1 MPVPPLGD
9 TPLKLSI
16 PRAFEVMDQLNK
28 NRSLSRIENVTLDE
42 IAEVAS
48 RELTA
53 SLKSWDYLYERT
65 ALSGLKGDRYKEKRW
80 GVNQFVKNHPFEY
93 RPFVP
98 PDVPGC
104 LALYDQWKERKKKGI
119 KTGEG
124 EYEIHLLEDSR
135 SAHFRMMR
143 EYQDLGLIGRV
154 VTVGS
159 EIKGYLMGA
168 DLSPD
173 LPTCGSVGPKT
184 GWIGRFQDRN
194 EKTLAVLAEV
204 TDLSVRGLAQFI
216 FREFC
221 LEQSAYPWINTMD
234 DSDLLPL
241 RKVKNSY
248 RPFLLVPSYTL
259 EHRIHHE

>member
-9 TPLKLSI
+9 TSLKSAI

-42 IAEVAS
+42 MAEADP
-48 RELTA
+48 RQFNA
-53 SLKSWDYLYERT
+53 YLKSWDYLYERT

-80 GVNQFVKNHPFEY
+80 GVNRFVKNHPYAY
-93 RPFVP
+93 RPFTP
-98 PDVPGC
+98 ADVSGC
-104 LALYDQWKERKKKGI
+104 LALYDQWKERKKEGI

-135 SAHFRMMR
+135 SAHFRMIR
-143 EYQDLGLIGRV
+143 EYQELGLIGRV

-168 DLSPD
+168 EL
-173 LPTCGSVGPKT
+173 
-184 GWIGRFQDRN
+184 N

-204 TDLSVRGLAQFI
+204 TDLSIKGLAQFI

-221 LEQSAYPWINTMD
+221 REQSAYPWINTMD

-248 RPFLLVPSYTL
+248 HPFLLVPSYTL
-259 EHRIHHE
+259 EHRINHE

>member
-9 TPLKLSI
+9 TPLKSAI

-28 NRSLSRIENVTLDE
+28 VQSLSRIENISLDE
-42 IAEVAS
+42 MAEADS
-48 RELTA
+48 RRFSA
-53 SLKSWDYLYERT
+53 YLKSWDYLYERI

-80 GVNQFVKNHPFEY
+80 GVNRFVKNHPYEY
-93 RPFVP
+93 RPFAP
-98 PDVPGC
+98 ADLSGC
-104 LALYDQWKERKKKGI
+104 LALYDQWKERKKEGI

-124 EYEIHLLEDSR
+124 EYEIHILEDSR
-135 SAHFRMMR
+135 SAHLRMMR
-143 EYQDLGLIGRV
+143 EYQELGLIGRV

-168 DLSPD
+168 AL
-173 LPTCGSVGPKT
+173 
-184 GWIGRFQDRN
+184 N

-204 TDLSVRGLAQFI
+204 TDLLIKGLAQFI

-221 LEQSAYPWINTMD
+221 REQNAYPWINTMD

-248 RPFLLVPSYTL
+248 HPFLLVPSYTL
-259 EHRIHHE
+259 EHRINNK